1 MELEKLTREIQ
12 EDNVVVK
19 KRSKNRKL
27 KSAAMNSLVSK
38 IAGLAIIFIVL
49 VKLLEIWFLRKK
61 LRDKK
66 ML

>member
-1 MELEKLTREIQ
+1 
-12 EDNVVVK
+12 
-19 KRSKNRKL
+19 
-27 KSAAMNSLVSK
+27 MNSLVSK
-38 IAGLAIIFIVL
+38 IAGIAVIFIIL